1 MRTGRNKLLTEQWHT
16 FSYNV
21 AIAMIYLDNNST
33 TPVDAVAIDA
43 MTRCMRE
50 DWGNPSSSHAAGQR
64 ARRAVEHARE
74 QVATLIGSRP
84 REIIFTSGGTEA
96 DNLAILG
103 TLAANTTR
111 RHVILS
117 AVEHAAVYTLC
128 ERLAAEGYR
137 ISFAPVDASGALD
150 CAALESLVDADTALV
165 SVMLANNETG
175 VIMDAARAAAIAH
188 AAGAVL
194 LVDAVQAIGK
204 VPVDVNAIGAD
215 LLAISA
221 HKFHGPKGVGALY
234 VKPGTRLRSQHV
246 GGHQERD
253 IRPGTENAAGIVGM
267 GAAAEVAARELAKA
281 PQSVSKLRD
290 KFESAILMAI
300 PGAVV
305 NGGGAPRL
313 CNTTNIA
320 FPGVEAE
327 ALIIALSEAGICV
340 SAGSACAS
348 GSVEPSHVLKAMG
361 VAPALARGSIRF
373 SLSRLTTDAEIASAI
388 EHVIRAAVRVSR
400 LVTTS

>member
-1 MRTGRNKLLTEQWHT
+1 MRR
-16 FSYNV
+16 V
-21 AIAMIYLDNNST
+21 MIYLDNNST

-43 MTRCMRE
+43 MSRCMRE
-50 DWGNPSSSHAAGQR
+50 EWGNPSSSHLAGQR
-64 ARRAVEHARE
+64 ARRAVEQARE
-74 QVATLIGSRP
+74 RVAALIGARP

-117 AVEHAAVYTLC
+117 AVEHAAVITLC
-128 ERLAAEGYR
+128 ERLAAERYR
-137 ISFAPVDASGALD
+137 VSFAPVNTMGALD
-150 CAALESLVDADTALV
+150 CAALEKLIDADTALV
-165 SVMLANNETG
+165 CVMLANNETG
-175 VIMDAARAAAIAH
+175 VIMDAARAAEIAH

-204 VPVDVNAIGAD
+204 IPVDVGAIGAD
-215 LLAISA
+215 LLALSA
-221 HKFHGPKGVGALY
+221 HKFHGPKGIGALY

-253 IRPGTENAAGIVGM
+253 IRPGTENVAGIVGM
-267 GAAAEVAARELAKA
+267 GAAAEVAGRELANA
-281 PQSVSKLRD
+281 PARMSRLRD
-290 KFESAILMAI
+290 KLEAAILQAI
-300 PGAVV
+300 PGAMV

-320 FPGVEAE
+320 FPGLEAE

-348 GSVEPSHVLKAMG
+348 GSMEPSHVLKAMG
-361 VAPALARGSIRF
+361 VAPAMARGSIRF
-373 SLSRLTTDAEIASAI
+373 SLSRLTTDTEVDSAI
-388 EHVIRAAVRVSR
+388 EHIIRAARKVARITCVAAH
-400 LVTTS
+400 

>member
-1 MRTGRNKLLTEQWHT
+1 MR
-16 FSYNV
+16 
-21 AIAMIYLDNNST
+21 D
-33 TPVDAVAIDA
+33 
-43 MTRCMRE
+43 

-64 ARRAVEHARE
+64 ARRAVEQARE
-74 QVATLIGSRP
+74 QVATLISARP

-117 AVEHAAVYTLC
+117 AVEHAAVFTLC

-150 CAALESLVDADTALV
+150 CAALDSLVDADTALV

-175 VIMDAARAAAIAH
+175 VIMDVARAAAIAH

-204 VPVDVNAIGAD
+204 TSVDVNAIGAD
-215 LLAISA
+215 LVALSA
-221 HKFHGPKGVGALY
+221 HKFHGPKGIGALY

-267 GAAAEVAARELAKA
+267 GAAAEVAAHELASA
-281 PQSVSKLRD
+281 PQRVSRLRD
-290 KFESAILMAI
+290 KFESAILKAI
-300 PGAVV
+300 PGAAV
-305 NGGGAPRL
+305 NGTGSPRL

-361 VAPALARGSIRF
+361 VAPAMARGSIRF
-373 SLSRLTTDAEIASAI
+373 SLSRLTTDAEIDAAI
-388 EHVIRAAVRVSR
+388 DHVTRAAARVAR
-400 LVTTS
+400 ITAA